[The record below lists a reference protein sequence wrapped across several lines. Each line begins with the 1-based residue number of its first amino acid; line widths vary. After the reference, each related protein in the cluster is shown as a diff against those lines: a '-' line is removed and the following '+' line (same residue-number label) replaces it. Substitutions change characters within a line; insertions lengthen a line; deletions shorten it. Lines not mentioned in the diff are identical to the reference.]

1 MGKLTKTTRAKL
13 PAKDFAG
20 PKRSFPVEDKTHA
33 REALAA
39 APRAAKA
46 GTIAGAQKDRVDDK
60 ANTVLHHGKKGHVR
74 YT

>member
-1 MGKLTKTTRAKL
+1 MAKLSKTTRAKL
-13 PAKDFAG
+13 PKADFAG

-39 APRAAKA
+39 APRAVKA
-46 GTIAGAQKDRVDDK
+46 GTITSAQKDRIDDK
-60 ANTVLHHGKKGHVR
+60 ANTVLHQGKKGHVK